1 MRKDENGMAG
11 QKERHNFLIEKL
23 DNLRLQQKLWLIQI
37 FCVLLPLL
45 ITDSVVMTLIINEE
59 KRVTLQEMDN
69 IADSV
74 KYTISDSVES
84 AVGLMQNIYGN
95 RYVDEFIKSEFES
108 PADYYDQYISFIK
121 DSLYAVGVSNGQYS
135 AVIYADND
143 SIVNGGY
150 FHRLETVEDTQW
162 YQELEESDREVII
175 FSDFANTGMNN
186 QRTISLVRRM
196 DYYHKGH
203 DKSVLKVNLDYRGIS
218 GTILNANYSATLY
231 VCEGDKIL
239 FSNDGRG
246 GLQVPFENM
255 DMSYAT
261 EAGVHDTMHVY
272 GKIWDIYV
280 MTPKIDSGA
289 IILNNFPLIGSLI
302 CINIILPFLV
312 MRLINR
318 SFIQRI
324 REMDSVF
331 RDVDG
336 DELKQLPEVRGNDE
350 ISALMT
356 SYNRMAQRMNE
367 LIQTVYKNR
376 LRSQEIDIARQ
387 KAELLALH
395 SQINPHFLFNA
406 LESIRMHSVLKK
418 EFETAD
424 MVQKLALMERQ
435 NVEWGGDLVR
445 IGEETEFVE
454 AYLELQKYRFGQKL
468 SYEINVDEECLDYR
482 LPKLS
487 LVTFVENACV
497 HGMENKTLASWIFVR
512 IYIQDEMLVIEVE
525 DTGSGMTE
533 DQCKSLLEEMKTVSI
548 EVLKENRRVGI
559 LNAALRLKMAT
570 EDKVIFEMDSEI
582 GAGTMVTIRVPL
594 EQLERSNV

>member
-1 MRKDENGMAG
+1 MAD
-11 QKERHNFLIEKL
+11 QKAKRNFLTEKL
-23 DNLRLQQKLWLIQI
+23 DNLRLQHKLWLIQI

-45 ITDSVVMTLIINEE
+45 LTDSVILTLIFNEE
-59 KRVTLQEMDN
+59 KRATQQEMDN

-74 KYTISDSVES
+74 KYMVNDSVQS
-84 AVGLMQNIYGN
+84 AVGIMQNIYGN
-95 RYVDEFIKSEFES
+95 RYVDEFIKSEFTS
-108 PADYYDQYISFIK
+108 PEDYYDQYIDFIR
-121 DSLYAVGVSNGQYS
+121 DSLYAVGSRNGQYN
-135 AVIYADND
+135 AVIYADNAG
-143 SIVNGGY
+143 IVNGGY

-162 YQELEESDREVII
+162 YQELEESGREVII
-175 FSDFANTGMNN
+175 FSDFVNTGANN
-186 QRTISLVRRM
+186 QRVISLVRRL
-196 DYYHKGH
+196 DYYRKGY
-203 DKSVLKVNLDYRGIS
+203 DRSVLKVDLDYRGIS
-218 GTILNANYSATLY
+218 GRILNANYFTTLY
-231 VCEGDKIL
+231 VCEGDRIL

-246 GLQVPFENM
+246 GLQAPFEIM
-255 DMSYAT
+255 DMQYAAK
-261 EAGVHDTMHVY
+261 AGVHDTLNIY
-272 GKIWDIYV
+272 GKTWDVYV
-280 MTPKIDSGA
+280 MTPEIDSWGVIRA
-289 IILNNFPLIGSLI
+289 NFPLIGGLI
-302 CINIILPFLV
+302 CANFILPFLF

-318 SFIQRI
+318 SFTQRI
-324 REMDSVF
+324 REMDSIF
-331 RDVDG
+331 RNVDG
-336 DELKQLPEVRGNDE
+336 DELKQLPKVRGNDE
-350 ISALMT
+350 ISALMV
-356 SYNRMAQRMNE
+356 SYNKMAERMNE
-367 LIQTVYKNR
+367 LIETGYKNR

-387 KAELLALH
+387 NAELLALH

-424 MVQKLALMERQ
+424 MVQKLAMMERQ

-454 AYLELQKYRFGQKL
+454 AYLELQKYRFGPKL
-468 SYEINVDEECLDYR
+468 SYEINVDEECRDYR

-512 IYIQDEMLVIEVE
+512 IYIQDEMLVMEVE

-533 DQCKSLLEEMKTVSI
+533 DQCRSLLEEMETVNI
-548 EVLKENRRVGI
+548 EMLKENRHVGI

-570 EDKVIFEMDSEI
+570 EDRVLFEMDSEA